1 MASSLLC
8 GVGAL
13 AVQALRACGPNEVAA
28 VHSMASGGGVSTE
41 DQQVT
46 GPEREVMM
54 AFSLF
59 LLTSDIILVRFSVI
73 CYCTNSP
80 SSFVLTALFLIN

>member
-8 GVGAL
+8 AVGAL
-13 AVQALRACGPNEVAA
+13 AVPALRACGPNEVAA

-46 GPEREVMM
+46 GLEREVMM
-54 AFSLF
+54 AAWKGL
-59 LLTSDIILVRFSVI
+59 DPYNILGPMAASGTKEDPNLVPSI
-73 CYCTNSP
+73 TN
-80 SSFVLTALFLIN
+80 